1 MVRLRRHRFPRQ
13 APSVESVSGFPINTS
28 KFARYGVRAVSSN
41 CSGVYFVSPGSHLH
55 AGEAPNLEDNDCG
68 AVRA

>member
-1 MVRLRRHRFPRQ
+1 MVRLRRHLPSRQ
-13 APSVESVSGFPINTS
+13 APSVESVSGCPINTS
-28 KFARYGVRAVSSN
+28 KFRTIRRESSLIQLLR
-41 CSGVYFVSPGSHLH
+41 CILCEPGQH